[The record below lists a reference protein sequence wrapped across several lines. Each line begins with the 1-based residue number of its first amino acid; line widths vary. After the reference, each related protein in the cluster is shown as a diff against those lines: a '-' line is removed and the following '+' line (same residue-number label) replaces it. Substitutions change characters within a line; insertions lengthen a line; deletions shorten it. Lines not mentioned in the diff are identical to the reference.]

1 MYDLHVHIYKR
12 DVSPGS
18 YKASYERMQFSNA
31 TGDST
36 KNNMEAKVRKQE
48 GREGKEERAGNGRE
62 RRRGRNKCEEE
73 RKEETNEDEEGW
85 KRRGR
90 GLRR

>member
-1 MYDLHVHIYKR
+1 MTIYINIYKR

-36 KNNMEAKVRKQE
+36 KNSMEAKVRKQE
-48 GREGKEERAGNGRE
+48 GREGKRGESRE
-62 RRRGRNKCEEE
+62 RKGETERKEQVRGGKEGRNK
-73 RKEETNEDEEGW
+73 
-85 KRRGR
+85 
-90 GLRR
+90 